1 MNYIWWGLRVYNK
14 KYKDRD
20 VKFQVGKTVNDI
32 MMKSCDSLIDHNYD
46 FELNFN
52 IQDNTCNM

>member
-14 KYKDRD
+14 KYKDQD
-20 VKFQVGKTVNDI
+20 VKLQLGKTVNDI

>member
-20 VKFQVGKTVNDI
+20 VKLQLGKTVNDI

>member
-20 VKFQVGKTVNDI
+20 VKFQFGKIVNDI
-32 MMKSCDSLIDHNYD
+32 MMKSCDSLIDYNYD

-52 IQDNTCNM
+52 I

>member
-20 VKFQVGKTVNDI
+20 VKLQLGKPVNDI

-52 IQDNTCNM
+52 IQDNTCIM